1 MVTTTNSTTNTTN
14 TGNSLANRGSLS
26 STGSSLVAQM
36 GRGSGIDSAALIEQL
51 TTLTHA
57 PQVQRLETKKTSL
70 ETQISDLGLLRSSL
84 SKLQTSVSALSNR
97 DTFNAKAVAV
107 PSTSL
112 ISITKLEAKAAAGDY
127 RLQVEQIAQSQSLSS
142 STFGSTS
149 APIGTGE
156 LVLRFGDWAS
166 DGSFNVNAGKT
177 GTTIKIDESNNTLA
191 GLRDAIN
198 SSGIGVQASI
208 VSDGGNYRL
217 LVTAPSGEKNEI
229 EITATE
235 NAESPGLASFNFN
248 ENSKA
253 LIQEQEGKDAK
264 LRVNGLLVSRESNHI
279 TDVIDGMEF
288 DIFNSSPTEVISINI
303 TEDRAAAET
312 AIRDFVKAYN
322 DFLKEVNQ
330 LTGFN
335 TETKEYGSLAKD
347 PLAKSLLQSVRSS
360 MTAAVPGVEGGFGSL
375 SALGIRTEMDGSL
388 KIIEDGTNMD
398 FRAAMDK
405 HYDKVVDLFTPKT
418 GSTSGGIN
426 VTAFGAR
433 TAVGEYDVV
442 ITQQAEKGRY
452 DGGAITAGTFD
463 TTGKDYGFS
472 ILIDGTAAAPI
483 QLPANKVYNSG
494 AEMAADMQSLINLD
508 PALKAAGVAVE
519 VRFNQT
525 ENRFDFISNAFGSS
539 SNVSFASVSDDMDE
553 LGITARAGTAG
564 KDVAGT
570 VDGIAAFGH
579 GNVLLPAIGSKAEG
593 LSMVIEA
600 GATGGKIS
608 FSRGLAGTLTALTD
622 NFVKASGLINDR
634 EVTLDKSVKKVDEEK
649 KTLDARIEA
658 YRARMQS
665 QFIAMEKIVASL
677 KSTGSFLDGLNDRLP
692 FTAKG

>member
-1 MVTTTNSTTNTTN
+1 MVTTTNSTTTPTTTPTTRN
-14 TGNSLANRGSLS
+14 NLS
-26 STGSSLVAQM
+26 SIGSQLVSQL
-36 GRGSGIDSAALIEQL
+36 GSGSGIDRAALVDSL
-51 TTLTHA
+51 TNATFLPQSERLTS
-57 PQVQRLETKKTSL
+57 KKTSM
-70 ETQISDLGLLRSSL
+70 ETQISDLGLMRSSL
-84 SKLQTSVSALSNR
+84 SKLQTAVSTLSNR

-107 PSTSL
+107 PNTSL
-112 ISITKLEAKAAAGDY
+112 ISITKLEAKATAGDY

-142 STFGSTS
+142 ATFNSTS
-149 APIGTGE
+149 APIGTGT
-156 LVLRFGDWAS
+156 LTLRFGDWAS
-166 DGSFNVNAGKT
+166 DGSFNVNTAKT
-177 GTTIKIDESNNTLA
+177 GAPIVINETNNTLA

-198 SSGIGVQASI
+198 NAGIGVQASI

-217 LVTAPSGEKNEI
+217 LMTAPSGETNEI

-235 NAESPGLASFNFN
+235 SADSPGLASFNFN

-253 LIQEQEGKDAK
+253 LVQEQEGKDAK

-279 TDVIDGMEF
+279 TDVIAGMEF

-347 PLAKSLLQSVRSS
+347 PLAKSLLQSVRTS
-360 MTAAVPGVEGGFGSL
+360 MTSAVPGVDGGFGSL

-418 GSTSGGIN
+418 GSTAAGIN

-452 DGGAITAGTFD
+452 DGAAITAGTFD

-472 ILIDGTAAAPI
+472 ILVDGVAASPI
-483 QLPANKVYNSG
+483 QLPANKIYGSG

-525 ENRFDFISNAFGSS
+525 ENRFDFISNAYGSS

-553 LGITARAGTAG
+553 LGITATAGTAG

-570 VDGIAAFGH
+570 VDGVAGFGF

-593 LSMVIEA
+593 LSMVIEP
-600 GATGGKIS
+600 GSTGGKIS
-608 FSRGLAGTLTALTD
+608 FSRGLAGTLTALAD
-622 NFVKASGLINDR
+622 NFVKASGLISDR
-634 EVTLDKSVKKVDEEK
+634 EATINKNIEKVDEEK
-649 KTLDARIEA
+649 KTLEMRTEA
-658 YRARMQS
+658 YRARLQS
-665 QFIAMEKIVASL
+665 QFAAMEMIVRSL

-692 FTAKG
+692 FTAKS